1 MERHKRKARL
11 VWALA
16 QAAQQNFRHSLASTN
31 RHTRHV
37 LTAAVYIN
45 THQHTLHFF
54 AHMRAANKG
63 HLEHTRTARLFSI
76 LHTRKG
82 PQPNRFLPEGNAT
95 WGTVKCPSGGLGGR
109 GNMVHAQADAVRRHT
124 DSLKAGGCA
133 FLRRTDDG
141 SAHHTQHVLLQTA
154 ARRTMTHINTHTTR
168 LHGRLS
174 PERHGGCKLFPFT
187 YPNKPRL
194 V

>member
-16 QAAQQNFRHSLASTN
+16 QAAQQNFRHSLASTH

-54 AHMRAANKG
+54 CAHARSKKG
-63 HLEHTRTARLFSI
+63 HLEHTRTARLFSMS

-95 WGTVKCPSGGLGGR
+95 WGTVKCPQKCATSAAISCHENGCSR
-109 GNMVHAQADAVRRHT
+109 ECVVHAQADAVRRHT
-124 DSLKAGGCA
+124 TLSRRAGVFSCEEPTMV
-133 FLRRTDDG
+133 RRI
-141 SAHHTQHVLLQTA
+141 
-154 ARRTMTHINTHTTR
+154 THNMCC
-168 LHGRLS
+168 
-174 PERHGGCKLFPFT
+174 CKL
-187 YPNKPRL
+187 RSDAH
-194 V
+194 

>member
-63 HLEHTRTARLFSI
+63 HLEHTRTARLFSMS
-76 LHTRKG
+76 LRTRKG
-82 PQPNRFLPEGNAT
+82 PQPNRF
-95 WGTVKCPSGGLGGR
+95 
-109 GNMVHAQADAVRRHT
+109 
-124 DSLKAGGCA
+124 SL
-133 FLRRTDDG
+133 
-141 SAHHTQHVLLQTA
+141 
-154 ARRTMTHINTHTTR
+154 NTH
-168 LHGRLS
+168 
-174 PERHGGCKLFPFT
+174 
-187 YPNKPRL
+187 
-194 V
+194 

>member
-1 MERHKRKARL
+1 MTTLTRAGRRGMERHKRKAR
-11 VWALA
+11 LA
-16 QAAQQNFRHSLASTN
+16 QAAQQNFRHSLASTH
-31 RHTRHV
+31 RHSLASTHTHTQDTCLQRR
-37 LTAAVYIN
+37 YIS
-45 THQHTLHFF
+45 
-54 AHMRAANKG
+54 
-63 HLEHTRTARLFSI
+63 TRTS
-76 LHTRKG
+76 TRFI
-82 PQPNRFLPEGNAT
+82 FLRTCAQQTRAT
-95 WGTVKCPSGGLGGR
+95 WDP
-109 GNMVHAQADAVRRHT
+109 
-124 DSLKAGGCA
+124 LKAGGCV

>member
-16 QAAQQNFRHSLASTN
+16 QAAQQNFRHSLASTH

-54 AHMRAANKG
+54 AHMRAAKKG
-63 HLEHTRTARLFSI
+63 HLEHTRTARLFSMS

-95 WGTVKCPSGGLGGR
+95 WGTVKCPSGRVGRAQKCATSAAMSATKTAAVVSVWRMRKLTLYAGIPSGGYHVSGASRRVPSANMQRRSLNNHPLTSTGGR
-109 GNMVHAQADAVRRHT
+109 ADT
-124 DSLKAGGCA
+124 K
-133 FLRRTDDG
+133 
-141 SAHHTQHVLLQTA
+141 
-154 ARRTMTHINTHTTR
+154 
-168 LHGRLS
+168 
-174 PERHGGCKLFPFT
+174 
-187 YPNKPRL
+187 
-194 V
+194 